1 MELTVFITYTV
12 INKCYWFFLIKR
24 EKNALSHSE
33 KPKNESTK
41 FHPFRKF
48 SCLGWEKHAL
58 KCHLISEMLCHIH
71 INGHVLA
78 YEKLNS
84 TETMKEGT
92 KKYRLNFLWAINSTS
107 TSYSFNIIRE
117 YMEWIR
123 TPKRSKTKKVILR
136 TISAYIFQYFP
147 CKFFFSFFWYS
158 ISREHLCHLKGTFC
172 ISWHVIC
179 IHLNALFLRVFVN

>member
-123 TPKRSKTKKVILR
+123 TPKRSKTKKKSFCAQSQPIFFN
-136 TISAYIFQYFP
+136 ISP
-147 CKFFFSFFWYS
+147 VSFFFLFFDTLYRES
-158 ISREHLCHLKGTFC
+158 IY
-172 ISWHVIC
+172 VI
-179 IHLNALFLRVFVN
+179 